1 MTPPTKDLLFLL
13 AAPFKD
19 AALSP
24 TADWFCWHCALVEGA
39 LAVNPH
45 WAERIEIRRIA
56 FPRPRAEVIA
66 WVGEVE
72 QSLPTLILA
81 ASGPTPAEART
92 IHGLNIV
99 KDGPSIAAALALRHG
114 GAGPH
119 P

>member
-1 MTPPTKDLLFLL
+1 MTPPPKDLLFLL

-19 AALSP
+19 VALSP

-45 WAERIEIRRIA
+45 WAERMVIRRVA
-56 FPRPRAEVIA
+56 FPRPRAEVIS
-66 WVGEVE
+66 WVGEAG
-72 QSLPTLILA
+72 QSLPTLILS
-81 ASGPTPAEART
+81 ASGPAPAEART
-92 IHGLNIV
+92 VNGLNIV
-99 KDGPSIAAALALRHG
+99 QGGVAIAAALALRLG